1 MIQLLMTPRA
11 VRNIRGILGTVADA
25 VRSIVAPA
33 ALVADQAA
41 AVEPVEA
48 PEPADLYTEA
58 DMPPVEDIERAA
70 FAFDLASDSA
80 RAADRAKRKHRR
92 LLDKVPAG
100 RYGQWLIR
108 RVESS
113 RVTPDLVAIRATY
126 ERLGLG
132 EVPMRKVAPS
142 LRVEL
147 VADIAA
153 DADTPVLA
161 AV

>member
-1 MIQLLMTPRA
+1 MFQLLMSPRA
-11 VRNIRGILGTVADA
+11 ARNIRGLLTTVSAA
-25 VRSIVAPA
+25 VRSVVSPA
-33 ALVADQAA
+33 ALVADQAEP
-41 AVEPVEA
+41 AVAEPVEA
-48 PEPADLYTEA
+48 ADLYTEA
-58 DMPPVEDIERAA
+58 DMPAVEDIERAA

-147 VADIAA
+147 VATVP
-153 DADTPVLA
+153 ADTVTAELA
-161 AV
+161 AA

>member
-1 MIQLLMTPRA
+1 MIHLLTSPSTR
-11 VRNIRGILGTVADA
+11 RNIRGLLTTVSAA
-25 VRSIVAPA
+25 VRSVVAPA
-33 ALVADQAA
+33 TLVEQLAT
-41 AVEPVEA
+41 EA
-48 PEPADLYTEA
+48 PAPAADPADVYTEA
-58 DMPPVEDIERAA
+58 EMPAVEDIERAA

-147 VADIAA
+147 VAAVP
-153 DADTPVLA
+153 ADTDAPVLA
-161 AV
+161 SV